1 MVSSLISSTVEL
13 TFSFIDLIWVLTQLT
28 FPLKLNNMCLFWWTG
43 IYKLW
48 SGRRSFFY
56 CFNDWITGSHY
67 LLNMIITEEAYE
79 KVQSLTKLHHK
90 DIWRPL
96 STPGRT
102 NHKDLGSKGQTL
114 YTFTYSK
121 NWNNSHWLILCIMYR
136 GFFVVELISAFWKPP
151 DECKVWSE
159 KTVYAGEVSLEEVAI
174 LNVLHNTPA
183 AAQNR

>member
-114 YTFTYSK
+114 YTFTYSIK
-121 NWNNSHWLILCIMYR
+121 QNSVTDRGYTVLRCDTKETDACSVSCIRYNYTD
-136 GFFVVELISAFWKPP
+136 FHA
-151 DECKVWSE
+151 SE
-159 KTVYAGEVSLEEVAI
+159 NHPCS
-174 LNVLHNTPA
+174 
-183 AAQNR
+183 